1 MFDQATIRA
10 IDKEARRL
18 KVEPAVLQAVI
29 EVESA
34 GKVFALVK
42 GKQEPLIR
50 WEGHYFDR
58 RLKGAERDEAR
69 RLGLAS
75 PKTGAVPNPASQE
88 ARWALV
94 TRASK
99 INRQAALES
108 FSVGLGQVMTA
119 HWEALGFD
127 TVDDLIKLARED
139 AAGQVA
145 LVVRYIEKFGLA
157 DELQRKDFTGF
168 ARGFNGPGYAKGGY
182 HTKMA
187 AAYKRLSGKGA
198 VSKAT
203 GMLRMGSK
211 GARVRELQGLLIR
224 AGYSVGAKGAD
235 GDFGPATKDAVKAF
249 QRAQKIAI
257 DGVAGPETIRR
268 LEVWKQDPDEKVAQ
282 QKATDTKEAREGL
295 GAGAGG
301 VAIEVARQQVES
313 LTDQVAGYA
322 GLEWLSTILGVIA
335 AVLVIGGIAWG
346 FYGWWKSRQ
355 TDEGDVEP
363 VERAPSDEEADP
375 VLA

>member
-10 IDKEARRL
+10 IDEEARRI
-18 KVEPAVLQAVI
+18 KVEAAALQAVI

-34 GKVFALVK
+34 GKVFARVK

-50 WEGHYFDR
+50 WEGHYFYR
-58 RLKGAERDEAR
+58 RLKGAERDEAVR
-69 RLGLAS
+69 QGLAS
-75 PKTGAVPNPASQE
+75 PKAGGVPNPASQE
-88 ARWALV
+88 ARWTIV

-108 FSVGLGQVMTA
+108 FSIGLGQVMTA
-119 HWEALGFD
+119 HWQKLGFD
-127 TVDDLIKLARED
+127 SPDEMIKLAREG
-139 AAGQVA
+139 AAGQVE
-145 LVVRYIEKFGLA
+145 VMVRYIEKFGLI

-168 ARGFNGPGYAKGGY
+168 ARGFNGPNYAKGAY

-187 AAYKRLSGKGA
+187 NAYRRLSGKRL

-211 GARVRELQGLLIR
+211 GARVRELQALLVR
-224 AGYSVGAKGAD
+224 AGHPVKVD
-235 GDFGPATKDAVKAF
+235 GDYGPSTRDAVKAF
-249 QRAQKIAI
+249 QRSQKITA
-257 DGVAGPETIRR
+257 DGVAGPETQRR
-268 LEVWKQDPDEKVAQ
+268 LSAYKVDPEENVGQ
-282 QKATDTKEAREGL
+282 QTVTDTKEAREGL

-301 VAIEVARQQVES
+301 VAIEVARQQIETV
-313 LTDQVAGYA
+313 TDKVAGYA

-335 AVLVIGGIAWG
+335 AVLVIGGLAWG
-346 FYGWWKSRQ
+346 LYGWWKSRQ
-355 TDEGDVEP
+355 TDEGDVQP
-363 VERAPSDEEADP
+363 VDEMPEDIDP